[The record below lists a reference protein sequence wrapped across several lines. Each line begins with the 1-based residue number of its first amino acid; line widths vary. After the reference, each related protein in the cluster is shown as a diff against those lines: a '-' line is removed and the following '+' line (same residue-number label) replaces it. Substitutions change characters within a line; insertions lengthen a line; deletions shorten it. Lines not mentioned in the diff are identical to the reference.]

1 MDGSI
6 QLQDKTFVPFLRHA
20 EISAAISSV
29 AERINAD
36 YAGKKP
42 LLVAVLNGSFMF
54 AAELMKH
61 LEINCEITFV
71 KLASYHG
78 VTSGGTVTELIGL
91 NENLEGRD
99 IIVVEDIV
107 DTGLTVQK
115 VMDIFNSKKCSTVK
129 VASLLFKPSAYKGTH
144 TIDYVAIEIPN
155 KFIVGFGLDYNGLGR
170 NLKDIYQIKN

>member
-61 LEINCEITFV
+61 LDINCEITFV

-107 DTGLTVQK
+107 DTG
-115 VMDIFNSKKCSTVK
+115 
-129 VASLLFKPSAYKGTH
+129 
-144 TIDYVAIEIPN
+144 
-155 KFIVGFGLDYNGLGR
+155 
-170 NLKDIYQIKN
+170 